1 MPLMSCLSRFGVVFI
16 FALPAGPLFACDAD
30 RIDTRATVE
39 WVADGDT
46 VKLQDGKNVR
56 LIGINTPELNHEGK
70 PSQPYARMARSEL
83 QRILATSDNS
93 VSLRYGEE
101 KKDRYNRLLA
111 HLYLPDG
118 RNVNALMLRRGLA
131 VAIVVPPNDWN
142 LDCYRQAEAQ
152 AHAQGS
158 GIWSLPAYRKKDSRR
173 LRGSERGYRFV
184 EGLIERVG
192 KSRHS
197 IWLNLRGRL
206 AIRIDRKELHRF
218 PHGDFSNLEGR
229 KLIARGWVYQRKDE
243 LRMRIR
249 HPSNLELLL

>member
-1 MPLMSCLSRFGVVFI
+1 MLLTSCLFRFGVVFI
-16 FALPAGPLFACDAD
+16 FVLLAGPLFACDAD
-30 RIDTRATVE
+30 RIDASATVE
-39 WVADGDT
+39 WIADGDT
-46 VKLQDGKNVR
+46 VKLQDGRNVR

-70 PSQPYARMARSEL
+70 PSQPYAKMARAEL
-83 QRILATSDNS
+83 RKILATSDNRL
-93 VSLRYGEE
+93 SLRYGEE
-101 KKDRYNRLLA
+101 KKDRHNRLLA

-118 RNVNALMLRRGLA
+118 RNVNALMVRRGLA
-131 VAIVVPPNDWN
+131 VAIVIPPNDWN

-206 AIRIDRKELHRF
+206 AIRIDRKDIHRF
-218 PHGDFSNLEGR
+218 SHGDFSGLEGR
-229 KLIARGWVYQRKDE
+229 QLIARGWIYQQKGE

-249 HPSNLELLL
+249 HPADLELLL